1 MGLGSGHIASHA
13 PIDFPAAIA
22 KMRAP
27 MESARINT
35 TDLGGPLLAS
45 VSRSFYLS
53 IRLLPGP
60 LRAPMGLAYLLARAS
75 DTIADST
82 AVPVEARLR
91 HLAAF
96 WQMIRTGEPEGIEE
110 LRHEI
115 TSPHD
120 GECTLIAC
128 LGDCLAWLAV
138 LEQKDRGEIIGV
150 LEKII
155 RGQTL
160 DLQRFGD
167 GTHVI
172 ALQSAAELEEYTY
185 LVAGC
190 VGEFWTRLCLHH
202 LPNCANLGLA
212 DLRRLGANFGKG
224 LQLVNILRDAPA
236 DLRAGRCYFPE
247 NELRSAGTSPAPLD
261 HTPAKAQPVFDH
273 WHRQAAD
280 YLDDGFRY
288 ITALR
293 SPRLRAGC
301 FLPWYLGMKTLGL
314 MAKNPPL
321 ASAEKIKVPRST
333 VRRALALAAP
343 VAFSNSA
350 LRALHPD
357 ATHIAIA

>member
-1 MGLGSGHIASHA
+1 
-13 PIDFPAAIA
+13 
-22 KMRAP
+22 

-53 IRLLPGP
+53 IRLLPAA
-60 LRAPMGLAYLLARAS
+60 LRAPIGLAYLLARAS
-75 DTIADST
+75 DTIADSP
-82 AVPVEARLR
+82 AVPVAARLR

-96 WQMIRTGEPEGIEE
+96 WQMIRTGEPDGLED
-110 LRHEI
+110 LRQQI

-128 LGDCLAWLAV
+128 LGDCLTWLAT
-138 LEQKDRGEIIGV
+138 LGPKDRGEIVGV

-160 DLQRFGD
+160 DLTRFAAD
-167 GTHVI
+167 GHVI
-172 ALQSAAELEEYTY
+172 ALQSVAELEDYTY
-185 LVAGC
+185 LVAGS

-212 DLRRLGANFGKG
+212 DLRRLGTNFGKG
-224 LQLVNILRDAPA
+224 LQLVNILRDLPA
-236 DLRAGRCYFPE
+236 DLRAGRCYLPE
-247 NELRSAGTSPAPLD
+247 PELRAAGTSPAPLAHD
-261 HTPAKAQPVFDH
+261 PAKAQPVFDL
-273 WHRQAAD
+273 WRARAAA

-288 ITALR
+288 IAALR

-301 FLPWYLGMKTLGL
+301 FLPWYLGVRTLDL
-314 MAKNPPL
+314 MAKTSPL
-321 ASAEKIKVPRST
+321 ASAGKIKVPRST

-343 VAFSNSA
+343 VAFSDAA
-350 LRALHPD
+350 LRAVHP
-357 ATHIAIA
+357 AAKQPQ

>member
-1 MGLGSGHIASHA
+1 
-13 PIDFPAAIA
+13 
-22 KMRAP
+22 

-53 IRLLPGP
+53 IRLLPAA
-60 LRAPMGLAYLLARAS
+60 LRAPIGLAYLLARAS
-75 DTIADST
+75 DTIADSP
-82 AVPVEARLR
+82 AVPVAARLR

-96 WQMIRTGEPEGIEE
+96 WQMIRTGEPDGLED
-110 LRHEI
+110 LRQQI

-128 LGDCLAWLAV
+128 LGDCLTWLAT
-138 LEQKDRGEIIGV
+138 LGPKDRGEIVGV

-160 DLQRFGD
+160 DLTRFAAD
-167 GTHVI
+167 GHVI
-172 ALQSAAELEEYTY
+172 ALQSVAELEDYTY
-185 LVAGC
+185 LVAGS

-212 DLRRLGANFGKG
+212 DLRRLGTNFGKG
-224 LQLVNILRDAPA
+224 LQLVNILRDLPA
-236 DLRAGRCYFPE
+236 DLRAGRCYLPE
-247 NELRSAGTSPAPLD
+247 PELRAAGTSPAPLAHD
-261 HTPAKAQPVFDH
+261 PAKAQPVFDL
-273 WHRQAAD
+273 WRARAAA

-288 ITALR
+288 IAALR

-301 FLPWYLGMKTLGL
+301 FLPWYLGVRTLDL
-314 MAKNPPL
+314 MAKTSPL
-321 ASAEKIKVPRST
+321 ASAGKIKVPRST

-343 VAFSNSA
+343 VAFSDAA
-350 LRALHPD
+350 LRALHP
-357 ATHIAIA
+357 AAKQPQ

>member
-1 MGLGSGHIASHA
+1 
-13 PIDFPAAIA
+13 
-22 KMRAP
+22 
-27 MESARINT
+27 MESARLNT

-53 IRLLPGP
+53 IRLLPAA
-60 LRAPMGLAYLLARAS
+60 LRAPIGLAYLLARAS
-75 DTIADST
+75 DTIADSST
-82 AVPVEARLR
+82 VPVAARLR

-128 LGDCLAWLAV
+128 LGDCLTWLAA
-138 LEQKDRGEIIGV
+138 LGQKDRGEIVGV

-155 RGQTL
+155 RGQTG
-160 DLQRFGD
+160 DLERFGD
-167 GTHVI
+167 GSHIV

-224 LQLVNILRDAPA
+224 LQLVNILRDLPA
-236 DLRAGRCYFPE
+236 DLRAGRCYLPE
-247 NELRSAGTSPAPLD
+247 PELRAAGTSPTPLA
-261 HTPAKAQPVFDH
+261 HETAKAQPVFDT
-273 WHRQAAD
+273 WRTRAAE

-288 ITALR
+288 IEALR

-301 FLPWYLGMKTLGL
+301 FLPWYLGVQTLALMEKT
-314 MAKNPPL
+314 PPL
-321 ASAEKIKVPRST
+321 ASAEKIKVPRAT
-333 VRRALALAAP
+333 VRRALALAVP

-350 LRALHPD
+350 LRSLHPH
-357 ATHIAIA
+357 AAEPK

>member
-1 MGLGSGHIASHA
+1 
-13 PIDFPAAIA
+13 
-22 KMRAP
+22 MRAS
-27 MESARINT
+27 MESDSARLNT
-35 TDLGGPLLAS
+35 NDLGGPLLAS

-53 IRLLPGP
+53 IRLLPAP
-60 LRAPMGLAYLLARAS
+60 LRAPIGLAYLLARAS

-82 AVPVEARLR
+82 GVPVAARLR

-96 WQMIRTGEPEGIEE
+96 WQMVRTGEPEGIEE

-128 LGDCLAWLAV
+128 LGDCLVWLAA
-138 LEQKDRGEIIGV
+138 LDQKDRGEIIGV

-160 DLQRFGD
+160 DLERFGD
-167 GTHVI
+167 GSHVV

-202 LPNCANLGLA
+202 LPNCAHLGLA

-247 NELRSAGTSPAPLD
+247 TELRAAGTSPTPLG
-261 HTPAKAQPVFDH
+261 HEPEKAQPVFDL
-273 WHRQAAD
+273 WRKRAAE

-288 ITALR
+288 IEALR

-301 FLPWYLGMKTLGL
+301 FLPWYLGVQTLALMEKT
-314 MAKNPPL
+314 PPL
-321 ASAEKIKVPRST
+321 ASADKIKVPRAT
-333 VRRALALAAP
+333 VRKALALAAP
-343 VAFSNSA
+343 VAFSDAA
-350 LRALHPD
+350 LRSLHPNGSV
-357 ATHIAIA
+357 AK

>member
-1 MGLGSGHIASHA
+1 
-13 PIDFPAAIA
+13 
-22 KMRAP
+22 MRAH
-27 MESARINT
+27 MASARINT

-53 IRLLPGP
+53 IRLLPAP
-60 LRAPMGLAYLLARAS
+60 LRAPIGLAYLLARAS

-82 AVPVEARLR
+82 AVPVAARLR

-110 LRHEI
+110 LRREI

-120 GECTLIAC
+120 GEYTLIAC
-128 LGDCLAWLAV
+128 LGDCLAWLAL

-160 DLQRFGD
+160 DLERFGD

-172 ALQSAAELEEYTY
+172 ALQSAADLEEYTY

-202 LPNCANLGLA
+202 LPNCADLGLA

-247 NELRSAGTSPAPLD
+247 SELRAAGTSPAPLD
-261 HTPAKAQPVFDH
+261 HTPGKAQPVFDH
-273 WHRQAAD
+273 WRAQAAA
-280 YLDDGFRY
+280 YLDDGYRY

-293 SPRLRAGC
+293 SARLRAAC
-301 FLPWYLGMKTLGL
+301 FLPWYLGVQTLGL
-314 MAKNPPL
+314 METHPPL
-321 ASAEKIKVPRST
+321 ASADKIKVPRAT

-350 LRALHPD
+350 LRALHPNG
-357 ATHIAIA
+357 AQAAGV

>member
-1 MGLGSGHIASHA
+1 
-13 PIDFPAAIA
+13 
-22 KMRAP
+22 

-53 IRLLPGP
+53 IRLLPAA
-60 LRAPMGLAYLLARAS
+60 LRAPIGLAYLLARAS
-75 DTIADST
+75 DTIADSP
-82 AVPVEARLR
+82 AVPVAARLR

-96 WQMIRTGEPEGIEE
+96 WQMIRTGEPDGLED
-110 LRHEI
+110 LRQEI

-128 LGDCLAWLAV
+128 LGDCLTWLAT
-138 LEQKDRGEIIGV
+138 LGPKDRGEIVGV

-160 DLQRFGD
+160 DLTRFAED
-167 GTHVI
+167 GHVI
-172 ALQSAAELEEYTY
+172 ALQSVAELEDYTY
-185 LVAGC
+185 LVAGS

-212 DLRRLGANFGKG
+212 DLRRLGTNFGKG
-224 LQLVNILRDAPA
+224 LQLVNILRDLPA
-236 DLRAGRCYFPE
+236 DLRAGRCYLPE
-247 NELRSAGTSPAPLD
+247 PELRAAGTSPAPLAHD
-261 HTPAKAQPVFDH
+261 PAKAQPVFDL
-273 WHRQAAD
+273 WRARAAA

-288 ITALR
+288 IAALR

-301 FLPWYLGMKTLGL
+301 FLPWYLGVRTLDL
-314 MAKNPPL
+314 MAKTSPL
-321 ASAEKIKVPRST
+321 ASTGKIKVPRST

-343 VAFSNSA
+343 VAFSDAA
-350 LRALHPD
+350 LRALHP
-357 ATHIAIA
+357 AAKQPQ

>member
-1 MGLGSGHIASHA
+1 
-13 PIDFPAAIA
+13 
-22 KMRAP
+22 MRAH
-27 MESARINT
+27 MASARINT

-53 IRLLPGP
+53 IRLLPAP
-60 LRAPMGLAYLLARAS
+60 LRAPIGLAYLLARAS
-75 DTIADST
+75 DTIADSS
-82 AVPVEARLR
+82 AVPVAARLR

-110 LRHEI
+110 LRREI

-128 LGDCLAWLAV
+128 LGDCLAWLAL

-160 DLQRFGD
+160 DLERFGD
-167 GTHVI
+167 GSHVI

-202 LPNCANLGLA
+202 LPNCADLGLA

-247 NELRSAGTSPAPLD
+247 SELRAAGTSPAPLD
-261 HTPAKAQPVFDH
+261 HTPGKAQPVFDH
-273 WHRQAAD
+273 WRAQAAA

-288 ITALR
+288 IAALR
-293 SPRLRAGC
+293 SARLRAAC
-301 FLPWYLGMKTLGL
+301 FLPWYLGVQTLGL
-314 MAKNPPL
+314 METHPPL
-321 ASAEKIKVPRST
+321 ASADKIKVPRAT

-350 LRALHPD
+350 LRALHPNG
-357 ATHIAIA
+357 AQAAGV

>member
-1 MGLGSGHIASHA
+1 
-13 PIDFPAAIA
+13 
-22 KMRAP
+22 MRAH
-27 MESARINT
+27 MASARINT

-53 IRLLPGP
+53 IRLLPAP
-60 LRAPMGLAYLLARAS
+60 LRAPIGLAYLLARAS
-75 DTIADST
+75 DTIADSA
-82 AVPVEARLR
+82 AVPVAARLR

-96 WQMIRTGEPEGIEE
+96 WQMIRTGEPDGIEE

-128 LGDCLAWLAV
+128 LGDCLAWLAM
-138 LEQKDRGEIIGV
+138 LGQKDRGEIVGV

-160 DLQRFGD
+160 DLERFGE
-167 GTHVI
+167 GHHVI

-202 LPNCANLGLA
+202 LPNCAHLGLA

-247 NELRSAGTSPAPLD
+247 SELRAAGTSPAPLA
-261 HTPAKAQPVFDH
+261 HEPMRAQPVFDH
-273 WHRQAAD
+273 WRRQAAT

-288 ITALR
+288 IAALR

-301 FLPWYLGMKTLGL
+301 FLPWYLGIKTLDL
-314 MAKNPPL
+314 MDRNPPL
-321 ASAEKIKVPRST
+321 AMAEKIKVPRTT
-333 VRRALALAAP
+333 VRRALALATP

-350 LRALHPD
+350 LRALHPHGAQMAD
-357 ATHIAIA
+357 A